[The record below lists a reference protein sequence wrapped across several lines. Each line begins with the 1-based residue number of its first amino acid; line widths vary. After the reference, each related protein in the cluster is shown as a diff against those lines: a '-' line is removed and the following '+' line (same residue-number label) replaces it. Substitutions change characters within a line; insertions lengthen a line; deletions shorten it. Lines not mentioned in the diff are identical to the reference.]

1 MRKFFALAALF
12 IEFFLPS
19 FSNAAAE
26 SVPRNFVSRRFST
39 SGYFATIN
47 TLCIYDDLSNPEISE
62 KIRQTWSEVKAILE
76 RVDQLISLSIPE
88 SDISHYNELKYKES
102 IPVNRETV
110 LLIELA
116 RTMHQKTEGY
126 YDPTVFPLVDL
137 WGFSPR
143 FTYSHRK
150 VMPYDRVAVGGTL
163 PPPDP
168 RFIDALRRLVGME
181 GVQVE
186 GNEIEGY
193 TLRKMTPSV
202 EVDGVVYQ
210 AQIDL
215 GGIAKGY
222 VTDLVNS
229 LLQEK
234 GFKYGYFSSGTSS
247 MRLLKS
253 ASYGA
258 KETQDSRF
266 HLEIRKP
273 RKTAH
278 SLDAYAGI
286 AVQDEALSS
295 SGDYDNN
302 YLLDGDIYSHLIN
315 PFTGY
320 PVNVPSGGIQKGIS
334 TVTLLSGSAA
344 EDDAY
349 TTALCLMGPKK
360 AISFF
365 NAHLLDREI
374 AMVFFRRDC
383 SVYEVITNIPSD
395 RLIIYD
401 PDYRLANITQP
412 DGTLQYTGD
421 FFERSQHQEDASNAW
436 SAACS

>member
-1 MRKFFALAALF
+1 MRKPFALAVLI
-12 IEFFLPS
+12 IEFFLLS
-19 FSNAAAE
+19 FSIAVAE
-26 SVPRNFVSRRFST
+26 SVPRNFASRRFST

-47 TLCIYDDLSNPEISE
+47 TLCIYEDLSNPEISQ
-62 KIRQTWSEVKAILE
+62 KISQTWSEIKAIIE
-76 RVDQLISLSIPE
+76 RVDKLISVSIPE
-88 SDISHYNELKYKES
+88 SDIARYNELKYKES
-102 IPVNRETV
+102 LSVNQETV

-116 RTMHQKTEGY
+116 RSMHQKTAGY

-143 FTYSHRK
+143 FSFSHRK
-150 VMPYDRVAVGGTL
+150 VMPYDRMVINGIL

-168 RFIDALRRLVGME
+168 QFIDALRRLVGME

-186 GNEIEGY
+186 GNAIEGF
-193 TLRKMTPSV
+193 TLRKMTPSI
-202 EVDGVVYQ
+202 EIDGVVYQ

-222 VTDLVNS
+222 VTDLVND
-229 LLQEK
+229 LLQKK

-253 ASYGA
+253 ASFSA
-258 KETQDSRF
+258 KEAQDSRF

-273 RKTAH
+273 RKTVH
-278 SLDAYAGI
+278 SFDAYASI
-286 AVQDEALSS
+286 TVQDEALSS

-320 PVNVPSGGIQKGIS
+320 PVNIPSNGIQKGIS

-344 EDDAY
+344 EDDTY
-349 TTALCLMGPKK
+349 TTALCLMGPKE
-360 AISFF
+360 AVSFF
-365 NAHLLDREI
+365 NTHLLDREI

-383 SVYEVITNIPSD
+383 NTYEVITNIPSD
-395 RLIIYD
+395 RLMIYD
-401 PDYRLANITQP
+401 PEYRLASTTQP

-421 FFERSQHQEDASNAW
+421 FF
-436 SAACS
+436 